1 MRIVGCSIG
10 AIGGTAAYALL
21 VGVLVGLSH
30 VSGATK
36 FVGFATAA
44 AWGGIVVAVAALCGF
59 APGRSGRVPVPTLP
73 FAFFLRKLVRS
84 SKISVRSSL
93 CAALCSCCGKCCSA
107 GRRFLR
113 YSDYARPFI
122 KSIWSCGGLG
132 RYYRRSSGNPSS
144 GYGRERRGAG
154 KRTARLAQHQRT
166 CELLRST
173 ARLGTLS

>member
-84 SKISVRSSL
+84 SNVGALAIPL
-93 CAALCSCCGKCCSA
+93 AAMGESGAAPANVPHAWRNTRGLANC
-107 GRRFLR
+107 
-113 YSDYARPFI
+113 YA
-122 KSIWSCGGLG
+122 
-132 RYYRRSSGNPSS
+132 
-144 GYGRERRGAG
+144 
-154 KRTARLAQHQRT
+154 AQPGWAH
-166 CELLRST
+166 
-173 ARLGTLS
+173 